1 MADRKP
7 NATAFVTGATGLLG
21 YAIAEELV
29 RDGYRVSALTRSGEL
44 PGDLVSLGVEPVHGD
59 LGGLE
64 QLAEAL
70 RGSRLVF
77 HAAADV
83 NMWRNRWA
91 DSLRTNVTGTRNLLE
106 AARRAAVEKIVYTSS
121 ASTIGKPPPGGEAP
135 VTLDERD
142 EYNLGDLQM
151 VYPHTKWLGELA
163 VSEAVES
170 GLDAVITHP
179 TMILGPGDWK
189 GNLLPLFRGTQQGTL
204 LVAPRG
210 YRSTCDVRDVARGHL
225 LAAEK
230 GVAGERYILSGESL
244 PSRELFQ
251 RIADA
256 VGGRGPMLTLPDW
269 ALLAVGR
276 ASESLADLTGRPPKV
291 SWEMAYQATLR
302 VRFSSAKAEREL
314 GYRSRPLEDSLRD
327 SVDWYRQQGML

>member
-1 MADRKP
+1 MAKTDTE
-7 NATAFVTGATGLLG
+7 ATAFVTGATGLLG
-21 YAIAEELV
+21 YAIAEVL
-29 RDGYRVSALTRSGEL
+29 RQDGIGVSALTRSGEL
-44 PGDLVSLGVEPVHGD
+44 PGDLVSLGVEPVRGD
-59 LGGLE
+59 LDSRE
-64 QLAEAL
+64 RLAAAM
-70 RGSRLVF
+70 RGTRLVF

-91 DSLRTNVTGTRNLLE
+91 DSLRTNVTGTRNLL
-106 AARRAAVEKIVYTSS
+106 AAAQRAGVEKVVYTSS
-121 ASTIGKPPPGGEAP
+121 ASTIGKPPPGGAV

-163 VSEAVES
+163 VAEAVDS

-189 GNLLPLFRGTQQGTL
+189 GNLLPLFRGTSKGTL

-225 LAAEK
+225 LAAER
-230 GVAGERYILSGESL
+230 GVAGERYILSGESM

-251 RIADA
+251 RIARA
-256 VGGRGPMLTLPDW
+256 VGGRGPLFTLPDKV
-269 ALLAVGR
+269 LLGVGKV
-276 ASESLADLTGRPPKV
+276 SESLADLTGRAPAV

-302 VRFSSAKAEREL
+302 VRITSAKAEREL
-314 GYRSRPLEDSLRD
+314 GYRSRPLEESLQD
-327 SVDWYRQQGML
+327 SVAWYRARGML